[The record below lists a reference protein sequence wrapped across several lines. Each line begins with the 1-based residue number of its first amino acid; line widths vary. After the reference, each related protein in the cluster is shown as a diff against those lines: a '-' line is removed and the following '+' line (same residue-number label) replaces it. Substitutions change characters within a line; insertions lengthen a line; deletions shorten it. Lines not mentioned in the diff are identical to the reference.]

1 MVFNRCSMR
10 QLGLFFFTMAR
21 HSVLRICNEDA
32 RCHSNAGFCRIALRI
47 VGPDQG
53 NPRLRPVQSV
63 SVTWRPALQ
72 AGGEVLDFVVSRVP
86 VFCSEATG
94 RDSGETFNDCVQL
107 ANSRSSSCR
116 RTMVGQF
123 PDNVMSEAVFR
134 DLSITMINCLVPQ
147 SGVVQ
152 P

>member
-1 MVFNRCSMR
+1 MKMPVVTVTLVSAA
-10 QLGLFFFTMAR
+10 LLY
-21 HSVLRICNEDA
+21 VLWDQTRGTPATTGAD
-32 RCHSNAGFCRIALRI
+32 RFSNLAA
-47 VGPDQG
+47 
-53 NPRLRPVQSV
+53 NPV
-63 SVTWRPALQ
+63 SR
-72 AGGEVLDFVVSRVP
+72 GDVLDFVVSRVP
-86 VFCSEATG
+86 VLCSEATG